1 MTRLLRGLLLFVIVV
16 AAIMARVVYSGEREI
31 ADSSAALRA
40 GDADQAII
48 HARMAALWYTP
59 GAPHV
64 RVAYGRLMA
73 LGREAEE
80 RRLWDTALFAFRSV
94 VSASAATRWAIEPHA
109 DDVAQA
115 KEAIARIEARSKA
128 GEAPEPMAPPKLAEL
143 ASPGVIPVIWKLILG
158 LSFLGM
164 GGGLAALLRFG
175 IDESGR
181 LDRRRGLAPGIA
193 AMIGLAC
200 YVAALFFA

>member
-1 MTRLLRGLLLFVIVV
+1 MTQLLRGLLLFVVVV

-31 ADSSAALRA
+31 AESSAALRA
-40 GDADQAII
+40 GDADKAII

-80 RRLWDTALFAFRSV
+80 RKMWDTSLFAFRSV
-94 VSASAATRWAIEPHA
+94 VSASASTRWAIEPHA
-109 DDVAQA
+109 EDVARA
-115 KEAIARIEARSKA
+115 EEAIARIEARAKV
-128 GEAPEPMAPPKLAEL
+128 GEAPEAMSSPALAAM
-143 ASPGVIPVIWKLILG
+143 ASPGVIPLVWKLVLG
-158 LSFLGM
+158 LSFVGM
-164 GGGLAALLRFG
+164 GGGLGALLRFG

-181 LDRRRGLAPGIA
+181 VDRRRGLIPGVA
-193 AMIGLAC
+193 AALGLLC